1 MPCIQAAITNH
12 FKMFFRDV
20 SDETFYEIHNRQGLF
35 HILIVFMA
43 VIVESNSISI
53 IPVNPGCGYD
63 GSAKIASNIFS
74 NDFRIA
80 EIRLGVDIEAV
91 FVLSVAFC
99 FYFFKGGSYFVFH
112 FIEESCAESIS
123 QIVVVKVLYMAPAAI
138 ITVTAF
144 GNETVDVRIPFE
156 IPAKSM
162 EDHDVAG
169 SEIFGMVEV
178 EKHA

>member
-1 MPCIQAAITNH
+1 M
-12 FKMFFRDV
+12 
-20 SDETFYEIHNRQGLF
+20 
-35 HILIVFMA
+35 
-43 VIVESNSISI
+43 ESNGLSI
-53 IPVNPGCGYD
+53 IPVDPGCGYD

-123 QIVVVKVLYMAPAAI
+123 QIVVVKVLYMAPETV

-144 GNETVDVRIPFE
+144 GKKAVDVRIPFE